1 MVNYFDTDLPNNS
14 QGAVLMD
21 KSDILPLSDNGN
33 DRRNNTR
40 YTGLAK
46 RKQAL
51 EEERQL
57 KIKHSQ

>member
-1 MVNYFDTDLPNNS
+1 M
-14 QGAVLMD
+14 LMD

-33 DRRNNTR
+33 DRRNNAR

-57 KIKHSQ
+57 KIKDSQ

>member
-57 KIKHSQ
+57 KIKNSQ

>member
-40 YTGLAK
+40 FTGLAK

-57 KIKHSQ
+57 KIKNSQ